1 MIRFLFRRAAQG
13 AFVLWAAFTA
23 SFVLLFLLPSDPVLT
38 MLGADGQGANVDPV
52 EVAALRTEYG
62 FDQPVWLQYLSRLG
76 AALRG
81 DFGHSMSTGA
91 PVTTEIAAALPATGL
106 LALIAVCLAVV
117 IAAGIAIA
125 ATSTSHGWL
134 RRFLLSLPPLGVAIP
149 TFWLALVLLQIFSFR
164 LGLLPAFGAEG
175 WTSLVLPAITLAL
188 PVSASMAQV
197 FASSLDATWGSPF
210 VQTARAKGARRPRL
224 LTRHVLRNALSPAL
238 TVAGVTLGAVLAGS
252 VVTESVYGRPGLG
265 RLAEQAV
272 AAQDIPVVQGIVV
285 LAAAIF
291 VIANLGVDVL
301 QARIDPRLLSGG
313 AR

>member
-1 MIRFLFRRAAQG
+1 
-13 AFVLWAAFTA
+13 
-23 SFVLLFLLPSDPVLT
+23 
-38 MLGADGQGANVDPV
+38 
-52 EVAALRTEYG
+52 
-62 FDQPVWLQYLSRLG
+62 
-76 AALRG
+76 
-81 DFGHSMSTGA
+81 MSTGS
-91 PVTTEIAAALPATGL
+91 PVTSEIAAALPATAL
-106 LALIAVCLAVV
+106 LALIAVSLAVV
-117 IAAGIAIA
+117 IAAVIAI

-134 RRFLLSLPPLGVAIP
+134 RRFLLALPPLGVAIP

>member
-38 MLGADGQGANVDPV
+38 MLGADGQGANVDPA

-81 DFGHSMSTGA
+81 DFGHSMSTGS
-91 PVTTEIAAALPATGL
+91 PVTSVIAAALPATAL
-106 LALIAVCLAVV
+106 LALIAVSLAVV
-117 IAAGIAIA
+117 IAAVIAI

>member
-1 MIRFLFRRAAQG
+1 MLRFLLRRAAQG

-38 MLGADGQGANVDPV
+38 MLGADGQGANVDPA

-81 DFGHSMSTGA
+81 DFGHSMSTGS
-91 PVTTEIAAALPATGL
+91 PVTSEIAAALPATAL
-106 LALIAVCLAVV
+106 LALIAVSLAVV
-117 IAAGIAIA
+117 IAAVIAI

-224 LTRHVLRNALSPAL
+224 LTRHVLRNAISPAL